1 MLCSLHDI
9 WRRKRSEILDEKMVF
24 VGFSYLL
31 YSLDI
36 MKNITK
42 GQRTVVKSTENI
54 KYKTHNR
61 SDLIS

>member
-1 MLCSLHDI
+1 
-9 WRRKRSEILDEKMVF
+9 MVF

-31 YSLDI
+31 HSLDI

-54 KYKTHNR
+54 KHKNT
-61 SDLIS
+61 LEVIW